1 VPRRRPVEVSVS
13 HERWL
18 VSYADFIT
26 LLFAFFVVM
35 YSISQVNQSKYRVL
49 SDTLLEAF
57 SDEAARAIDV
67 IQVGELSRSSEP
79 SVIDTRPTV
88 EVPGEE
94 GVKGQPGDG
103 AFDKTADLP
112 QLSDMFEDEFSDLIV
127 DEQIQIHSNEF
138 WLEIELKA
146 GILFDSANAEPSIVA
161 ESIFADMAQ
170 LLKGWGNPIQ
180 VEGFTDDV
188 PINNSRF
195 PSNWELSA
203 ARASSVVKLLMKGG
217 VAPERLSAVGYGEFQ
232 PVASNNSVEG
242 RTANRRVVLMVARER
257 SERPRIADSERLDRA
272 INPIAPVETS
282 PSPQP
287 GLGAQGLEPLTT
299 AQALDSPNINEADAA
314 QLGGENLPTE
324 TETETETETD
334 GVESNRDRLEPVGG
348 IAPVELEGGGLLFSS
363 DPDLPRN

>member
-1 VPRRRPVEVSVS
+1 VPRRRPVEVSVN

-49 SDTLLEAF
+49 SNTLLEAF
-57 SDEAARAIDV
+57 SDEGARAIDV

-79 SVIDTRPTV
+79 SVIDTPAMV
-88 EVPGEE
+88 EVVGEE
-94 GVKGQPGDG
+94 GTKGQPGDG
-103 AFDKTADLP
+103 AFDKTAELP
-112 QLSDMFEDEFSDLIV
+112 QLSDMFEDEFADLIT
-127 DEQIQIHSNEF
+127 DEQVQIHSNEF

-170 LLKGWGNPIQ
+170 LLKGWDNPIQ
-180 VEGFTDDV
+180 VEGFTDNI

-232 PVASNNSVEG
+232 PVASNANAQG

-257 SERPRIADSERLDRA
+257 SERPRVADPERLERA
-272 INPIAPVETS
+272 INPLLPVESS
-282 PSPQP
+282 PFPQP
-287 GLGAQGLEPLTT
+287 GLGSENLEPLTT
-299 AQALDSPNINEADAA
+299 DTAAGLDDDALGSIVSAPVNEESDDA
-314 QLGGENLPTE
+314 EP
-324 TETETETETD
+324 
-334 GVESNRDRLEPVGG
+334 VSDRLDPVGG

>member
-1 VPRRRPVEVSVS
+1 VPRRRPVEVSVN

-57 SDEAARAIDV
+57 SNESSRAIDV

-79 SVIDTRPTV
+79 SVIDTPPMV
-88 EVPGEE
+88 EALGQE
-94 GVKGQPGDG
+94 GTKGQPGDG
-103 AFDKTADLP
+103 AFDKTAELP

-127 DEQIQIHSNEF
+127 DEQVQIHSNEF

-146 GILFDSANAEPSIVA
+146 GILFDSANAEPSVVA

-170 LLKGWGNPIQ
+170 LLKGWNNPVQ
-180 VEGFTDDV
+180 VEGFTDNV

-232 PVASNNSVEG
+232 PVASNASAEG

-257 SERPRIADSERLDRA
+257 SERPRVAEPERLDRA
-272 INPIAPVETS
+272 INPIKPLESS
-282 PSPQP
+282 PFPQP
-287 GLGAQGLEPLTT
+287 GLAITNLEPLAVDTEGE
-299 AQALDSPNINEADAA
+299 ALSDELLDSNAATDAVPP
-314 QLGGENLPTE
+314 E
-324 TETETETETD
+324 
-334 GVESNRDRLEPVGG
+334 ESEQAASDRLDPVGG

>member
-57 SDEAARAIDV
+57 SDESARVIDESARVIDV

-79 SVIDTRPTV
+79 SVIDTPPMV
-88 EVPGEE
+88 EALGQE
-94 GVKGQPGDG
+94 GARGQPGDG
-103 AFDKTADLP
+103 AFDKTAELP
-112 QLSDMFEDEFSDLIV
+112 QLSDMFEDEFADLIV
-127 DEQIQIHSNEF
+127 DEQVLIHSNEF

-146 GILFDSANAEPSIVA
+146 GILFDSANAEPSVVA
-161 ESIFADMAQ
+161 ESIFSDMAQ
-170 LLKGWGNPIQ
+170 LLKGWSNPVQ
-180 VEGFTDDV
+180 VEGFTDNV

-232 PVASNNSVEG
+232 PVASNTSAEG

-257 SERPRIADSERLDRA
+257 SERPRVAEPERLDRA
-272 INPIAPVETS
+272 VNPVKPLESS
-282 PSPQP
+282 PFPQP
-287 GLGAQGLEPLTT
+287 GLATTNLEPL
-299 AQALDSPNINEADAA
+299 AEGKSGEALSDELLDSKLATDAVPPA
-314 QLGGENLPTE
+314 
-324 TETETETETD
+324 
-334 GVESNRDRLEPVGG
+334 ESEQAGSDRLDPVGG

>member
-1 VPRRRPVEVSVS
+1 VPRRRPVEVSVN

-49 SDTLLEAF
+49 SNTLLEAF
-57 SDEAARAIDV
+57 SDEGARAIDV

-79 SVIDTRPTV
+79 SVIDTPAMV
-88 EVPGEE
+88 EVVGEE
-94 GVKGQPGDG
+94 GTKGQPGDG
-103 AFDKTADLP
+103 AFDKTAELP
-112 QLSDMFEDEFSDLIV
+112 QLSDMFEDEFADLIT
-127 DEQIQIHSNEF
+127 DEQVQIHSNEF

-146 GILFDSANAEPSIVA
+146 GILFDSADAEPSIVA

-170 LLKGWGNPIQ
+170 LLKGWDNPIQ
-180 VEGFTDDV
+180 VEGFTDNI

-232 PVASNNSVEG
+232 PVASNANAQG

-257 SERPRIADSERLDRA
+257 SERPRVADPERLERA
-272 INPIAPVETS
+272 INPLLPVESS
-282 PSPQP
+282 PFPQP
-287 GLGAQGLEPLTT
+287 GLGSENLEPLTT
-299 AQALDSPNINEADAA
+299 DTAAGLDDDALGSIVSAPVNEESGDA
-314 QLGGENLPTE
+314 EP
-324 TETETETETD
+324 
-334 GVESNRDRLEPVGG
+334 VSDRLDPVGG